1 MTQPYLLL
9 ALAPM
14 VTLILKRF
22 KPIFR
27 YHEHEVEEDI
37 PECRDETEQKCQ
49 QVSNVLRS
57 SVIIVER
64 MQLSYLL
71 QNIYKLET

>member
-1 MTQPYLLL
+1 MTC
-9 ALAPM
+9 
-14 VTLILKRF
+14 F

-49 QVSNVLRS
+49 QVSDVLYNIERT

-64 MQLSYLL
+64 MQLSCLFQKHL
-71 QNIYKLET
+71 QIGNLEVLQ